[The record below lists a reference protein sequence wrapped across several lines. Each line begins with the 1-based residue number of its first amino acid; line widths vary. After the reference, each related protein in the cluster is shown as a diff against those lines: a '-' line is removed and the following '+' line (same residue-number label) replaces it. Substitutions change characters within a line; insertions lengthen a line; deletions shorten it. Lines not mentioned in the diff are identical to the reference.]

1 MHPAEPTEHRAASHK
16 EASAERETGRL
27 EAFSDGVFAIAITL
41 LVLEIKVP
49 HFDGAPT
56 SAALADAL
64 LKQWPGYLA
73 LITSFFTVL
82 IMWVDHHIVFR
93 LVHRADVKLLFANGV
108 LLLFISVV
116 PFPTAVVA
124 EYLGTPAAPAACTL
138 YAGFFVGISVCFQL
152 LRMSAFRPAVLA
164 PSASEATLKRL
175 SGSYWIGPPIYIL
188 ATIVAPFY
196 PLAAMCICSVMWIF
210 WAAMTREC

>member
-1 MHPAEPTEHRAASHK
+1 MATAEPAANRETSTEH
-16 EASAERETGRL
+16 ETTRL

-49 HFDGAPT
+49 HFEGTAT
-56 SAALADAL
+56 SSALADAL
-64 LKQWPGYLA
+64 LKQWPSYLA
-73 LITSFFTVL
+73 LVTSFFTVL
-82 IMWVDHHIVFR
+82 IMWVHHHIVLR
-93 LVHRADVKLLFANGV
+93 LVRRADVNLLFVNGF

-152 LRMSAFRPAVLA
+152 LVGSAFRETVLA
-164 PSASEATLKRL
+164 PDASHATIRRL
-175 SGSYWIGPPIYIL
+175 RRSYWAGPPLYL
-188 ATIVAPFY
+188 VATATAPFF
-196 PLAAMCICSVMWIF
+196 PLAAIGICTALWIF